1 MAITVC
7 IAKDDQGAFSVYQE
21 QPEEATAEAPAQAL
35 AEGMSAPTSD
45 ASMSAGTAPANEES
59 QEQANAQPAP
69 DLKSAL
75 MIAAKL
81 LSQQD
86 ANTQQSMFDQGMSKT
101 APTRG
106 PKY

>member
-7 IAKDDQGAFSVYQE
+7 ITRDDQGAFSVYQE
-21 QPEEATAEAPAQAL
+21 QPAEATAEAPA
-35 AEGMSAPTSD
+35 EGMSAPAND
-45 ASMSAGTAPANEES
+45 GSMSSGTAPANEES

-101 APTRG
+101 APMRG
-106 PKY
+106 PQY